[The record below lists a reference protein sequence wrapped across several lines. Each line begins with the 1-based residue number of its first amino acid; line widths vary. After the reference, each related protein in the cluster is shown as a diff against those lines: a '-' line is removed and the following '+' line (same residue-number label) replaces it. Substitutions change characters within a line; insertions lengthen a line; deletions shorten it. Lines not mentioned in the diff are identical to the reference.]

1 MPVRRRALAVDPFTL
16 YVILELCSSLFFSLI
31 FTVNMLYQVT
41 VVQLTPLQLVLVG
54 TILETTV
61 FLFEIPTGVLAD
73 VKSRRLSI
81 IIGYALI
88 GLGFILEGSLPVFA
102 AVALAQVVWGF
113 GYTFTSGATQAWI
126 IDEAG
131 EERAGEAFIRGSQ
144 AGQAG
149 GLIAIPI
156 SIALGSVTVRLP
168 ILLGGGLMVLL
179 AAFLALTMT
188 EEGFTPTP
196 PEDRTTWGMMLK
208 TVRDARGMVRRQPL
222 LLALLGI
229 GLFYGLYS
237 EGFDRLWTPHLLEN
251 FVLSSWLQAMEPVV
265 WFGVVEGVLAVVSL
279 VATEVVRRRVDTSR
293 SASLGQALMWNAGG
307 IVLALAGFGLTR
319 SFWAAVVLYW
329 AVGVLR
335 GIHEPLSSTWFNQRI
350 DDPQVRATMFSVRG
364 QVDAVGQI
372 TSGPVVGMIGNAS
385 IRAALV
391 ASAAIL
397 SPVLPLYWSTIRRDE

>member
-1 MPVRRRALAVDPFTL
+1 
-16 YVILELCSSLFFSLI
+16 
-31 FTVNMLYQVT
+31 MLD
-41 VVQLTPLQLVLVG
+41 LHMN
-54 TILETTV
+54 TIV
-61 FLFEIPTGVLAD
+61 
-73 VKSRRLSI
+73 
-81 IIGYALI
+81 
-88 GLGFILEGSLPVFA
+88 
-102 AVALAQVVWGF
+102 
-113 GYTFTSGATQAWI
+113 TQAWI

-131 EERAGEAFIRGSQ
+131 EERAGEAFLRGSQ

-168 ILLGGGLMVLL
+168 IVLGGGLMILL

-188 EEGFTPTP
+188 EEGFTPTT
-196 PEDRTTWGMMLK
+196 PEDRTTWSLMLK
-208 TVRDARGMVRRQPL
+208 TVRDARRMVRRQPL

-237 EGFDRLWTPHLLEN
+237 EGLDRLWTPHLLEN
-251 FVLSSWLQAMEPVV
+251 FVLPSWLEATDAVV
-265 WFGVVEGVLAVVSL
+265 WFGVVRGVGAVVSL
-279 VATEVVRRRVDTSR
+279 VATEVVRRRVDMNR

-319 SFWAAVVLYW
+319 SFWVAVVLYW
-329 AVGVLR
+329 AVGVMR
-335 GIHEPLSSTWFNQRI
+335 GIHGPLASTWFNQRI

-372 TSGPVVGMIGNAS
+372 TSGPVMGMIGNVS

-397 SPVLPLYWSTIRRDE
+397 SPVLPLYWITIRRNERG

>member
-1 MPVRRRALAVDPFTL
+1 MRRKLSPFTIYL
-16 YVILELCSSLFFSLI
+16 VLEFCSTLFFSLI
-31 FTVNMLYQVT
+31 FTVNMVYQVT
-41 VVQLTPLQLVLVG
+41 VVDLTPLQLVLVG

-61 FLFEIPTGVLAD
+61 FIFEIPTGVLAD
-73 VKSRRLSI
+73 VKSRRLSV
-81 IIGYALI
+81 IIGYVLM
-88 GLGFILEGSLPVFA
+88 GLGFIIEGSLSVFG

-126 IDEAG
+126 VDEIG
-131 EERAGEAFIRGSQ
+131 EERAGEAFLRGSQ

-156 SIALGSVTVRLP
+156 SVALGSVTVRLP
-168 ILLGGGLMVLL
+168 ILLGGGLMILL
-179 AAFLALTMT
+179 AAFLAVAMT

-196 PEDRTTWGMMLK
+196 PEDRTTWSMMLK
-208 TVRDARGMVRRQPL
+208 TGRDARHMTRRQPL

-251 FVLSSWLQAMEPVV
+251 FALPSWLEATDAVV
-265 WFGVVEGVLAVVSL
+265 WFGIIQGVGAVVSL
-279 VATEVVRRRVDTSR
+279 VVTEVVRRRVDTNR
-293 SASLGQALMWNAGG
+293 SASLGLALMWNAGG

-319 SFWAAVVLYW
+319 SFWVAVVLNW
-329 AVGVLR
+329 AVGVMR
-335 GIHEPLSSTWFNQRI
+335 SIHEPLSSTWFNQRV

-372 TSGPVVGMIGNAS
+372 TSGPVVGMIGNVS

-397 SPVLPLYWSTIRRDE
+397 SPVLPLYWVTIWRNERV